1 MSLKFIGE
9 GDVAPDF
16 ELEDQN
22 GAKIRL
28 SDFKG
33 RKVVLYFYPKDDTP
47 GCTKEACSFRDNIQR
62 ISERNAVVLG
72 VSADSVQS
80 HKKFAQKYG
89 LNFHILSDPEKKAI
103 TQYNVYV
110 KKKMYGR
117 EYWGVER
124 STFIIDE
131 QGKIKK
137 AFRGVSV
144 DGHVDQ
150 VLQEL

>member
-1 MSLKFIGE
+1 M
-9 GDVAPDF
+9 
-16 ELEDQN
+16 
-22 GAKIRL
+22 
-28 SDFKG
+28 
-33 RKVVLYFYPKDDTP
+33 
-47 GCTKEACSFRDNIQR
+47 
-62 ISERNAVVLG
+62 
-72 VSADSVQS
+72 SADSVQS

-89 LNFHILSDPEKKAI
+89 LNFHILSDPEKKVI

-131 QGKIKK
+131 QGRIKK

>member
-1 MSLKFIGE
+1 
-9 GDVAPDF
+9 V
-16 ELEDQN
+16 
-22 GAKIRL
+22 
-28 SDFKG
+28 
-33 RKVVLYFYPKDDTP
+33 
-47 GCTKEACSFRDNIQR
+47 
-62 ISERNAVVLG
+62 
-72 VSADSVQS
+72 
-80 HKKFAQKYG
+80 
-89 LNFHILSDPEKKAI
+89 I

-131 QGKIKK
+131 QGRIKK